1 VNEKKEVEALDLF
14 GFTPKEKEH
23 FGLINDW
30 LVEKMQNAGGCICPL
45 CKQRVKLY
53 LRTINKSMVK
63 GLVLIY
69 KYFLT
74 HDKNVP
80 LHIEGYLK
88 RCRVSSAVRG
98 DITKLRYW
106 GLIKRYEK
114 IRTEPPERRGK
125 YWITPDGEAFVR
137 GTFKVRRYAKVFNKK
152 FYGFEGDEIG
162 ISDAMKQVFDYD
174 AEMARSVEMLDD

>member
-1 VNEKKEVEALDLF
+1 VNEKKEVEVLDLF
-14 GFTPKEKEH
+14 GYSPKEKER

-30 LVEKMQNAGGCICPL
+30 LVEKMQGPGGTFCPL

-69 KYFLT
+69 KYYLT
-74 HDKNVP
+74 HNKNVP

-98 DITKLRYW
+98 DITKLCYW
-106 GLIKRYEK
+106 GLLKRYEK
-114 IRTEPPERRGK
+114 IKQDVSERRGK
-125 YWITPDGEAFVR
+125 YWITADGEAFVR
-137 GTFKVRRYAKVFNKK
+137 GNLKVPRYAKIFNKK
-152 FYGFEGDEIG
+152 FYGFEGDKIG
-162 ISDAMKQVFDYD
+162 IGDAMKTVFNYD
-174 AEMARSVEMLDD
+174 EEMKRSIEYLED